1 MKLSAKRT
9 RVKFSIFNIISSWM
23 ASQIFFLLLIMID
36 QDGLV
41 WRSCLKL
48 YQEKFLLKPVQNNYQ
63 VFLKLNHFVT
73 IFTSLNQK
81 YILLDESIKGSLI

>member
-9 RVKFSIFNIISSWM
+9 RVRFSIFDIISSWM
-23 ASQIFFLLLIMID
+23 ASQIFFLLLTMID

-48 YQEKFLLKPVQNNYQ
+48 YQQKFFKKTHKNNQ
-63 VFLKLNHFVT
+63 ANIFQSLFFLKMNKKHAKNSRFF
-73 IFTSLNQK
+73 I
-81 YILLDESIKGSLI
+81 